1 MDWFDWVTDL
11 LDFLAKLAK
20 HWGIV
25 WRVAVVVL
33 GLGVCCFVVY
43 LIGRALNLF

>member
-11 LDFLAKLAK
+11 LDFLAK
-20 HWGIV
+20 HWGVV

-33 GLGVCCFVVY
+33 GLAVCCAVVY